1 MSQHWIKSD
10 TIFELEVRPERPTSY
25 KWVPERKK
33 KISIWSSETETIEA
47 GWKRYDYSR
56 PVSTEKLLL
65 DNNELMMKGEEIWYK
80 AELIIHYSTGNK
92 AAHYERTYFKS
103 EDEAAIYAQCIADKF
118 PYVYF
123 QK

>member
-10 TIFELEVRPERPTSY
+10 TIFELEVRPER
-25 KWVPERKK
+25 KANFEWVPGYTLSRFWSKNKK
-33 KISIWSSETETIEA
+33 VIEG

>member
-10 TIFELEVRPERPTSY
+10 TIFELKVT
-25 KWVPERKK
+25 PERKANFEWSPSSVTISGFWNK
-33 KISIWSSETETIEA
+33 KKKVIED

-56 PVSTEKLLL
+56 PVSTEKLLA
-65 DNNELMMKGEEIWYK
+65 DNKELMLKDESIWYK

-92 AAHYERTYFKS
+92 SAHYERMYFKS
-103 EDEAAIYAQCIADKF
+103 EDEAAVYAQSIADSF
-118 PYVYF
+118 PHIHF